1 MPQVRGNR
9 ARRGAREEEERIT
22 LEDVFSLF
30 RPLLPPR
37 RVLRQLCDH
46 LTQSRVEILKG
57 VKAIIDSR
65 IDQLEGRGQKRRGV
79 ERIRIE
85 D

>member
-9 ARRGAREEEERIT
+9 ARRIREDDERIT
-22 LEDVFSLF
+22 LEDLFSLF

-37 RVLRQLCDH
+37 RVLRELCDH
-46 LTQSRVEILKG
+46 LTRSRIEILKG
-57 VKAIIDSR
+57 FRAIIDSR
-65 IDQLEGRGQKRRGV
+65 IDQLEGVKQKKKGV

-85 D
+85 E